1 MNADKMEIKEIL
13 QRVEET
19 LDTAKQGLSDLV
31 EPSRTRRNTGLRN
44 LIAFGRSVTF
54 VMQNLRGV
62 HGSDFDSWYL
72 PHQEILKTD
81 PLMRY
86 FVDARNELEKQGKLS
101 VATIC
106 KINVSLPDDIEK
118 FGRPPFG
125 ATSIFIGDQLGGSGW
140 MVELPDGKTEK
151 YYVELPLSVGEV
163 TQHFTNFPAAKAP
176 ELANLSIEELCSMY
190 IRKLD
195 ALVNLAKSHFLNEH
209 QPQQAITKNRSHLRV
224 VK

>member
-1 MNADKMEIKEIL
+1 MTADRNKTKEIL

-62 HGSDFDSWYL
+62 SGLDFDSWYL
-72 PHQEILKTD
+72 PHQEMLKAD

-101 VATIC
+101 VATSC
-106 KINVSLPDDIEK
+106 NINAFSPGDMKK
-118 FGRPPFG
+118 FGRPPRG
-125 ATSIFIGDQLGGSGW
+125 ATSFFIGDQLGGSGW
-140 MVELPDGKTEK
+140 MVELSDGKTEK
-151 YYVELPLSVGEV
+151 YYVELPSSVGEV
-163 TQHFTNFPAAKAP
+163 KQHFTNFPAAKAP

-190 IRKLD
+190 IEKLD
-195 ALVNLAKSHFLNEH
+195 TLLNNAKSHFLNEQ
-209 QPQQAITKNRSHLRV
+209 QPQQAKIKSRSHLRI